1 MDIRNL
7 KTFIKAAE
15 LGTITGA
22 ARELNFAQS
31 SASAQ
36 IQQLEKELGFPL
48 FDRIGKRVSLTALG
62 VRFLSRAYEITKS
75 LEEAANLGKDIS
87 ELGGTLRVG
96 VLESLLFGKVLKIL
110 PDFKEKFKNLDLQ
123 LKMGQASELLS
134 QLRHNRLDMV
144 YISAGQ
150 NTDPELSCRYKRQE
164 NLIFVCGAGHTLAE
178 KKQVSLSEL
187 FGFGFALT
195 ERTGICCGR
204 LRELAEQSGAV
215 LRGSIEVDST
225 IAIAELLKNDNTLAF
240 LPEYSVQTQIDRGI
254 LKRVDVELEP
264 QIYYSQILCHKN
276 RWVSPFMQGF
286 IDSISEEDPKE
297 E

>member
-62 VRFLSRAYEITKS
+62 VQFLSRAYEITKS

-110 PDFKEKFKNLDLQ
+110 PEFKEKFKNLDLQ

-134 QLRHNRLDMV
+134 QLH
-144 YISAGQ
+144 
-150 NTDPELSCRYKRQE
+150 
-164 NLIFVCGAGHTLAE
+164 H
-178 KKQVSLSEL
+178 
-187 FGFGFALT
+187 
-195 ERTGICCGR
+195 
-204 LRELAEQSGAV
+204 
-215 LRGSIEVDST
+215 
-225 IAIAELLKNDNTLAF
+225 F
-240 LPEYSVQTQIDRGI
+240 L
-254 LKRVDVELEP
+254 
-264 QIYYSQILCHKN
+264 
-276 RWVSPFMQGF
+276 
-286 IDSISEEDPKE
+286 
-297 E
+297 